1 MSTTIYMIRH
11 GESEANE
18 RDAFLGHHDLPLT
31 ATGRRQAQMTADFLT
46 GHVQKPDVIYSSDL
60 SRAYET
66 AMATAKHVQ
75 LPIITDQ
82 GLREINAGLW
92 ENVTFAELREK
103 FPKSFGIW
111 QENIGLAQCDGG
123 ETVRQLQ
130 TRVVAAITRIAKKHE
145 NSVVFLFTH
154 ATPIR
159 IVAAHCLGKSLGELK
174 TVPWAANASVTK
186 VVFDGQSFSLAEYS
200 RDDFMGDLVTR
211 LSADV

>member
-1 MSTTIYMIRH
+1 VSTTIYMIRH

-31 ATGRRQAQMTADFLT
+31 ATGRKQANMTADFLA
-46 GHVQKPDVIYSSDL
+46 GHVQRPDVIYSSDL
-60 SRAYET
+60 SRAYQT
-66 AMATAKHVQ
+66 AMATAERVQ
-75 LPIITDQ
+75 MPIITDQ

-103 FPKSFGIW
+103 FSKSFGIW
-111 QENIGLAQCDGG
+111 QENIGIAQCDGG
-123 ETVRQLQ
+123 ESVKQLQ
-130 TRVVAAITRIAKKHE
+130 TRVVAAITRIAKAHE

-159 IVAAHCLGKSLGELK
+159 IVAAHCLGKPLEELK

-211 LSADV
+211 LAKGV